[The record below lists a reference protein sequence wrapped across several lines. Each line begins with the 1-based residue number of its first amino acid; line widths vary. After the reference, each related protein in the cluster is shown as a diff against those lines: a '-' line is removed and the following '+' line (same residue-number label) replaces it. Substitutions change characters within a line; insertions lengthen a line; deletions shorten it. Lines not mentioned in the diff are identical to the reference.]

1 MNSIKF
7 DAPTEPKMYFR
18 QYIWNMWPWPLT
30 SWPQIH
36 RPISFTFTYYA
47 ELLLYIAR
55 LVMFTLLQCQH
66 SRSASSS
73 AARRFHWGGG
83 SLAPRVWV
91 TKVPTG
97 SQGWSPGWESGEQT
111 LQDAEAICKRC
122 LEVLTAETIKM
133 WICPIHL
140 LILDQ
145 NVSRWGGGLSE
156 PFRG

>member
-1 MNSIKF
+1 MRQRSLKCTF
-7 DAPTEPKMYFR
+7 DSTFETCDLDL
-18 QYIWNMWPWPLT
+18 WPLDPKYIGLYHSHSHT
-30 SWPQIH
+30 TQSYYC
-36 RPISFTFTYYA
+36 ISHA
-47 ELLLYIAR
+47 WSCSLY
-55 LVMFTLLQCQH
+55 CQH

-73 AARRFHWGGG
+73 ASRRFHWGG

-91 TKVPTG
+91 TKVPSG

-145 NVSRWGGGLSE
+145 NVSRWGRLSE